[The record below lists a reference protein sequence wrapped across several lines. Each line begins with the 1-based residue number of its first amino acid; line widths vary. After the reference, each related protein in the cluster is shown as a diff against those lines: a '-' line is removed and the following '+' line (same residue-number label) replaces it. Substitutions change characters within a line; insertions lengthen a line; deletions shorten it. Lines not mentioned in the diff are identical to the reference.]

1 LLGPWPLPKCDGR
14 HTCVAAVPLQ
24 SRSLWIKRRGSPMN
38 YLFSIFIIALL
49 ASQAMIW
56 HSLVGIREAIVQG
69 NAMIVAACGSDERPC
84 QVAAHRGQLELGE
97 VMVRTPSTPQFP
109 CTHTPSR
116 PCSLKTTA

>member
-1 LLGPWPLPKCDGR
+1 
-14 HTCVAAVPLQ
+14 
-24 SRSLWIKRRGSPMN
+24 MN

-97 VMVRTPSTPQFP
+97 VMVRTRSTDGFSCGYSRYSP
-109 CTHTPSR
+109 CWI
-116 PCSLKTTA
+116 KTSGEVTD